1 MEEEGELDLLPLFPD
16 EDDQDRVLDQR
27 GQAVDAPALLRS
39 IPDSHQLCQ
48 DSRLAARLLQV
59 KQLA

>member
-27 GQAVDAPALLRS
+27 GQAVEAPALLRS
-39 IPDSHQLCQ
+39 IPDSHQL
-48 DSRLAARLLQV
+48 
-59 KQLA
+59 

>member
-1 MEEEGELDLLPLFPD
+1 MEEEGELDLLPLFPN

-27 GQAVDAPALLRS
+27 GQAVEAPALLCS